1 MADLAPK
8 RRSME
13 PLGFHA
19 DQDFPDTQSDVLG
32 EAARGHWDRFLD
44 VYLAPCWREVEI
56 ECRRRGVSLADAP
69 DLFQELMLRLLR
81 DGEFKQTFK
90 DFPPPPGG
98 KDRAEEGPGR
108 ANLPGRY
115 LLYRQL
121 RPDQAARF
129 RTFLKRVIRNILLE
143 NQRRIRRLP
152 RSLGAVAETEGLEP
166 WVDDSVGESV
176 ERWWVG
182 QCMAEAARRLAE
194 EANQAR
200 TRGEKRLFEILRRA
214 VVDGAS
220 PTTLATTMDLDRS
233 TVSELLGRAR
243 HRFLAHLQAV
253 SGIEDLAELK
263 TRMAAAPETLLDAMT
278 AAGRERETD
287 G

>member
-8 RRSME
+8 RRSVE
-13 PLGFHA
+13 PFGS
-19 DQDFPDTQSDVLG
+19 DTDERFPDTQSDVLG
-32 EAARGHWDRFLD
+32 EAARGRWDRFLD
-44 VYLAPCWREVEI
+44 AYLAPCWREVEI
-56 ECRRRGVSLADAP
+56 ECRRRGVSLSDAP

-81 DGEFKQTFK
+81 DGEFKQTIK
-90 DFPPPPGG
+90 EVQAGSNDVGG
-98 KDRAEEGPGR
+98 GR
-108 ANLPGRY
+108 GNLPSRY

-121 RPDQAARF
+121 RPEQAARF

-143 NQRRIRRLP
+143 NQRRIQRLP
-152 RSLGAVAETEGLEP
+152 RSLATVAETEGVEP

-194 EANQAR
+194 EADEAR
-200 TRGEKRLFEILRRA
+200 TRGEKRLFEIFRRA
-214 VVDGAS
+214 VVSGAS
-220 PTTLATTMDLDRS
+220 PTTIAADLDLDRS

-243 HRFLAHLQAV
+243 RRFLFHLQAV
-253 SGIEDLAELK
+253 SSISDLVELK
-263 TRMAAAPETLLDAMT
+263 ARMAAAPEALLDAIT
-278 AAGRERETD
+278 AVGREVD